1 MSEGGLGKGAV
12 LLYAITSVIVLF
24 LLVPL
29 LFPIALSFSDT
40 PFVVFPPQ
48 GFTLQWYWKV
58 INEPDFTT
66 PFWFSVQLGVFS
78 AVGALLLGTP
88 TAMGLVRYRFPAAA

>member
-1 MSEGGLGKGAV
+1 MKKISFGRIALGIAV
-12 LLYAITSVIVLF
+12 ALILVFLMVPIVIV
-24 LLVPL
+24 VP
-29 LFPIALSFSDT
+29 LSFSDT

-66 PFWFSVQLGVFS
+66 PFMFSVQLGVLS
-78 AVGALLLGTP
+78 AICALVLGTP
-88 TAMGLVRYRFPAAA
+88 TAIGTVFQAL